1 MLEVLGAL
9 GFRGRGLGLGAGDGC
24 FTMGVGASVLSTSG
38 GFRGF
43 LIEGLGLK
51 RCGVEGSTAHGRGK
65 AAH

>member
-1 MLEVLGAL
+1 M
-9 GFRGRGLGLGAGDGC
+9 GAGDGC

-51 RCGVEGSTAHGRGK
+51 GVESRGLRPTGGHG
-65 AAH
+65 